1 MPTPDRAAPADGFDH
16 GTDERF
22 FAYYARE
29 SLSPRTLERFAT
41 VRDKALRLLER
52 DRRRPGP
59 LAIADIG
66 CGAGTQSLMWAALG
80 HAVHGLDVNAP
91 LIEEARRR
99 ARDAGAVVHFDVG
112 TATALPYDDA
122 AMDVVLMPELLEHVA
137 DWVACVDEAVR
148 VLRPG
153 GVLYLST
160 TNALCPVQ
168 QEFQLPLYSWYPAR
182 LKRRYERLAV
192 TKRPELANHAKYP
205 AVHWFTF
212 YGLRAH
218 LARRGVRSLD
228 RFDMIDVA
236 GRGRAARVLV
246 GMVRALP
253 PLRLLGHVATPG
265 TTLFGLKG
273 HP

>member
-1 MPTPDRAAPADGFDH
+1 MPERAAPADGFDH

-41 VRDKALRLLER
+41 VRDKTLRLLER
-52 DRRRPGP
+52 GGARPAP
-59 LAIADIG
+59 LAVADIG
-66 CGAGTQSLMWAALG
+66 CGAGTQSLMWAELG
-80 HAVHGLDVNAP
+80 HAVHGLDVNGP
-91 LIEEARRR
+91 LVEEARRR
-99 ARDAGAVVHFDVG
+99 AREAGAAVRFEVG
-112 TATALPYDDA
+112 TATALPWDDA

-137 DWVACVDEAVR
+137 DWRACVDEAVR

-160 TNALCPVQ
+160 SNALCPVQ
-168 QEFQLPLYSWYPAR
+168 QEFTLPLYSWYPAP

-192 TKRPELANHAKYP
+192 TTRPELANHAKYP

-212 YGLRAH
+212 YGLRRY
-218 LARRGVRSLD
+218 LGRRGVRCLD
-228 RFDMIDVA
+228 RFDMIDLD
-236 GRGRAARVLV
+236 GRGALARALVGAVRAA
-246 GMVRALP
+246 P
-253 PLRLLGHVATPG
+253 PLRLLGHIATPG